1 MAKYILLLTFIVSS
15 YYIQAQ
21 QEGRMETDRPDQ
33 TESPVITKKKY
44 IQAEIGFNIEKEKDL
59 KSFVHPTIL
68 WKYGVSKRFE
78 LRLITE
84 FVSYETPI
92 LIPVGNDVISGLLPL
107 QIGGKVAFWEEK
119 GLLPKTSLI
128 FHVAPAKLGSK
139 KFHASKWAPDF
150 VFTMQHTLSENI
162 GLGYNLGA
170 AWDGESSTPYWVYTI
185 APGFNIG
192 KNLYGYVELF
202 GAVRKDELPQHN
214 FDAGL
219 AYYFSDNTKIDISS
233 GFGITEP
240 ATDWYGAIGFS
251 FRFNTQRKK

>member
-1 MAKYILLLTFIVSS
+1 MRKPLLILALLSATMYSLS
-15 YYIQAQ
+15 
-21 QEGRMETDRPDQ
+21 QEIGRMETDRPDQ

-44 IQAEIGFNIEKEKDL
+44 IQAEFGFTIEKDNDL
-59 KSFVHPTIL
+59 KSFVHPTVL

-84 FVSYETPI
+84 FVSQETPI
-92 LIPVGNDVISGLLPL
+92 IIPFGNDVISGMLPI

-128 FHVAPAKLGSK
+128 FHVAPAKFGSK
-139 KFHASKWAPDF
+139 KFHTSKWTPDF

-170 AWDGESSTPYWVYTI
+170 AWDGESNSPYWIYTI

-192 KNLYGYVELF
+192 KDWYGYVELF
-202 GAVRKDELPQHN
+202 GAVRKNELPQHN
-214 FDAGL
+214 FDCGL

-233 GFGITEP
+233 GFGISDA

-251 FRFNTQRKK
+251 FRFNTNKRK

>member
-1 MAKYILLLTFIVSS
+1 MKKILLVLNSLTGSMLC
-15 YYIQAQ
+15 AGQ

-33 TESPVITKKKY
+33 TESPVITKRKY
-44 IQAEIGFNIEKEKDL
+44 IQSEWGFNLEKDNDL

-68 WKYGVSKRFE
+68 WKYGVCKRFE
-78 LRLITE
+78 FRLITE
-84 FVSYETPI
+84 FVSYETP
-92 LIPVGNDVISGLLPL
+92 LIIPAGNDVISGLLPI

-128 FHVAPAKLGSK
+128 FHVAPAKLGSN

-170 AWDGESSTPYWVYTI
+170 AWDGENNTPYWVYTF
-185 APGFNIG
+185 APGFNLG
-192 KNLYGYVELF
+192 KNWYGYVELF
-202 GAVRKDELPQHN
+202 GAVRKNELPQHN
-214 FDAGL
+214 FDCGL
-219 AYYFSDNTKIDISS
+219 ACYFTDNTKIDISS
-233 GFGITEP
+233 GFGLADA

-251 FRFNTQRKK
+251 FRFNTSRRK